1 MRFKSLGCFLEA
13 MKQRNRRPA
22 LKQPLNRPRSSV
34 QIRLLELEERIV
46 PNATFVFNVI
56 PGTSAQAVT
65 GFQAAA
71 ENWSAVIKDNI
82 TINLTIGF
90 VPLGTSIIGE
100 TSSTQ
105 LTGPYSLLRTALVS
119 HATSADD
126 LSSTAALPTG
136 SAFKMLLNYTKNSP
150 NGVGSPTPYLD
161 ADGDAN
167 NTTIEI
173 TSANAKTLGLIPANM
188 TGEDAS
194 VQFNSDFNFDFDP
207 SDGIGASSLDFI
219 GVATHEI
226 GHALGFDSGV
236 DVLDG
241 NSSGTF
247 FNDNQFTDVTPL
259 DLFRFSTASVTA
271 GGVGTIDWTAGN
283 SPKFLSVNG
292 GTTLLTQFATGQVHG
307 DGRQASHWKD
317 NLGLGIMDPT
327 AADGE
332 HIEINN
338 NDLQAF
344 DIIGYNIATPGPL
357 VYNASSNPS
366 VSAYTLLISGHSTQI
381 VESANHAH
389 VLATQLTSLVTSI
402 QVIGQNGVD
411 DVFTIDFTN
420 GSPIPAGGLTFDGGT
435 GSNTLIAPNVANA
448 WSITGTNAGSIAGVV
463 TSFVNVQNLTGG
475 SMADTFTFAAAGHLA
490 GTIDGGGGAD
500 TIQGADVASVWTFTG
515 ADVGSI
521 DSGGAQFMNIENLI
535 GGSAADVFLF
545 GTAGSFSGSIDGGL
559 GENMVVGPDAAEAWS
574 ISGADAG
581 SIAGVASFKDI
592 QDLTGG
598 SANDTFTFAA
608 AGHVDG
614 TIDGGGGTD
623 TMQGIDAASTWT
635 ITGANAGTLDSIGA
649 HFANIENLIGGSM
662 TDVFV
667 FGAAGSVSGTIDG
680 GLGENWLDYSGV
692 SGGVVVDFASGT
704 ASGISGSYANIRNAI
719 GSALGGDTL
728 IAGALGGV
736 LVGHGK
742 GNTLIGNAAA
752 ASVLVGG
759 SGVNRI
765 YTGAG
770 GDLAIAGSTVF
781 DANYAVLAS
790 ILAEWQSTDSYA
802 VRTADLR
809 SGGGLNGANLLVQG
823 TTVFSSS
830 APTGPKFGN
839 GGGVGQTTIISAGGN
854 LNWYFTLYATAIV
867 GRRLTESVN

>member
-1 MRFKSLGCFLEA
+1 MLLESLRRLLGTSP
-13 MKQRNRRPA
+13 KPNRRPTA
-22 LKQPLNRPRSSV
+22 KQPMASLRV
-34 QIRLLELEERIV
+34 FELEDRTV
-46 PNATFVFNVI
+46 PNATFNFTVI

-105 LTGPYSLLRTALVS
+105 LGGPYSLLRTALVS

-126 LSSTAALPTG
+126 LSSSAALPTG

-173 TSANAKTLGLIPANM
+173 TSANAKTLGLIAAN
-188 TGEDAS
+188 TPGEDAS

-207 SDGIGASSLDFI
+207 SDGIAANSLDFI

-236 DVLDG
+236 DLLDG

-247 FNDNQFTDVTPL
+247 FNDNQFPDVTPL
-259 DLFRFSTASVTA
+259 DLFRFSTASVAA
-271 GGVGTIDWTAGN
+271 GGIGTIDWTAGN

-292 GTTLLTQFATGQVHG
+292 GATLLTQFSTGQTHG
-307 DGRQASHWKD
+307 DGSQASHWKD

-327 AADGE
+327 AAFGE
-332 HIEINN
+332 HIEINK

-344 DIIGYNIATPGPL
+344 DIIGYNIATAGPL

-402 QVIGQNGVD
+402 QVVGQNGVD
-411 DVFTIDFTN
+411 DAFTIDFSN
-420 GSPIPAGGLTFDGGT
+420 GSPIPSGGLTFDGGT

-448 WSITGTNAGSIAGVV
+448 WSITGIDAGSIAGVV
-463 TSFVNVQNLTGG
+463 TSFQNVQNLTGG
-475 SMADTFTFAAAGHLA
+475 SQADTFTFAAAGHLD

-500 TIQGADVASVWTFTG
+500 TIQGADVASIWTFTG
-515 ADVGSI
+515 ANVGSI
-521 DSGGAQFMNIENLI
+521 DSGGAHFVNIENLI
-535 GGSAADVFLF
+535 GGSAADVFAF
-545 GTAGSFSGSIDGGL
+545 GAAGSFSGTIDGGL
-559 GENMVVGPDAAEAWS
+559 GENMVAGPNVADAWS
-574 ISGADAG
+574 ITGTDAG

-598 SANDTFTFAA
+598 SANDSFMFAA
-608 AGHVDG
+608 TAHIDG
-614 TIDGGGGTD
+614 TIDGGDGTD
-623 TMQGIDAASTWT
+623 TMQGVDVASIWT
-635 ITGANAGTLDSIGA
+635 FTGANVGFVDSVGA

-662 TDVFV
+662 TDVFA
-667 FGAAGSVSGTIDG
+667 FSAAGSFSGTIDG

-692 SGGVVVDFASGT
+692 SGGVVVDFATGT
-704 ASGISGSYANIRNAI
+704 ASRISGSIANIRDAI

-728 IAGALGGV
+728 IAGTIGGV

-742 GNTLIGNAAA
+742 GNTLTGNAAA
-752 ASVLVGG
+752 ASVLIGG
-759 SGVNRI
+759 SGTNLI

-770 GDLAIAGSTVF
+770 GDLAIAGSTAY
-781 DANYAVLAS
+781 DADYAVLAS
-790 ILAEWQSTDSYA
+790 ILAEWQSTNSYA
-802 VRTADLR
+802 IRTADLR
-809 SGGGLNGANLLVQG
+809 NGGGLNGTNRLVQG
-823 TTVFSSS
+823 STVFSPTT
-830 APTGPKFGN
+830 APGPKFGN
-839 GGGVGQTTIISAGGN
+839 GGGAGQTTIISADDG
-854 LNWYFTLYATAIV
+854 LNWYFTLYASAIT